1 MDYQELVDEAFK
13 ASQNAYVP
21 YSHFRVGTLDQNPI
35 FTYTNLRTQK
45 SVNFYFKKCLDKDQK
60 MCYHII
66 KKKEMENKQY
76 G

>member
-1 MDYQELVDEAFK
+1 L
-13 ASQNAYVP
+13 P
-21 YSHFRVGTLDQNPI
+21 PLDQNPI

-60 MCYHII
+60 MCYYII
-66 KKKEMENKQY
+66 KKKERENNQY